1 MTKKILVLFE
11 LPDEQKTE
19 LKELTPDYELTYSVD
34 AQDDDV
40 EIVYGYDKTFEQALQ
55 SGYKNVRWVQYPY
68 AGVNKLPLGLM
79 ASRNILLTNG
89 SGIHAHS
96 MTEVLFG
103 HLLSYTRQF
112 KYYEAAQQHKHWGN
126 RDWAFDLLGRTM
138 LIIGT
143 GNVGQQVAKV
153 AQAFGMHTLGINR
166 SGHEVRYFE
175 KTFAMDDLKH
185 ALSLAEVIVNLLPLT
200 PATKHLFDAEVFD
213 LMQSGVIFIN
223 MGRGQ
228 SVVTA
233 DLVTVLKSG
242 QVAFAGL
249 DVFEEEPLSTD
260 HELWSL
266 DNVSIT
272 PHVGGN
278 VENYPRYLF
287 PIFIENLKAYQ
298 QNKKLPRNLVD
309 LKAGY

>member
-1 MTKKILVLFE
+1 
-11 LPDEQKTE
+11 
-19 LKELTPDYELTYSVD
+19 
-34 AQDDDV
+34 
-40 EIVYGYDKTFEQALQ
+40 
-55 SGYKNVRWVQYPY
+55 
-68 AGVNKLPLGLM
+68 
-79 ASRNILLTNG
+79 
-89 SGIHAHS
+89 
-96 MTEVLFG
+96 
-103 HLLSYTRQF
+103 
-112 KYYEAAQQHKHWGN
+112 
-126 RDWAFDLLGRTM
+126 M